1 MSDTQEIHNYPF
13 DSIIN
18 FKKSGHSFSYK
29 IIKEGTYPNKSLLAY
44 TLPPNK
50 YRIPDDYMV
59 ETTWGRSN
67 NRCVYLQLEVRRML
81 QIYFIKNI
89 HL

>member
-59 ETTWGRSN
+59 ETTW
-67 NRCVYLQLEVRRML
+67 EVRRML